1 MQRLTKY
8 RILVGTFAVATA
20 GLATFSVMLH
30 NSSKDLRASASQA
43 QDRERATE
51 KQLADRDATIERL
64 KHQIATSGNDQS
76 TMRVA
81 IGAFAHQAEVCEAVK
96 QQLHVKE

>member
-20 GLATFSVMLH
+20 GLAAFSVMLQKG
-30 NSSKDLRASASQA
+30 STDARASATQA
-43 QDRERATE
+43 QDRARATE

-64 KHQIATSGNDQS
+64 KHQIATSGTDQS

-81 IGAFAHQAEVCEAVK
+81 IGAFARQAEACEVVK
-96 QQLHVKE
+96 QQIHVQE